1 MTNTVSSPRHSI
13 ADVER
18 DTGLSK
24 DTLRVWERRYGF
36 PTPQR
41 DAIGERQYDDE
52 QLLRLRHVRRLLDA
66 GHRAGQVVSLPLDT
80 LVSMGQQE
88 ALRAQKAGPAVN
100 RAALSAKTPTP
111 PTPAGTSSTASA
123 PDLNQW
129 LQLLRQH
136 DALGLRDALQQHLQQ
151 HGLFALVRD
160 VIAPMN
166 VMVGQSWLD
175 GQLAV
180 FEEHLYTETVQ
191 ALLRHAIGQLA
202 ATRQRQPPRVLL
214 TTVPGEPHALGLL
227 MAECMMALEGCET
240 LSLGVQTPLVD
251 IVAAARACRAD
262 VVALGFTALQNP
274 REVRAALARLRE
286 QLPASVALWAGGQCP
301 ALYQR
306 PRTVERSDTPIFT
319 PMAQLSDIVQ
329 GVARWRQ
336 RQGSTADSAAH
347 PGLAS

>member
-1 MTNTVSSPRHSI
+1 MTNTPSQHRHSI

-36 PTPQR
+36 PMPQR
-41 DAIGERQYDDE
+41 DALGERRYDDE

-66 GHRAGQVVSLPLDT
+66 GHRAGQVVALPLDT
-80 LVSMGQQE
+80 LVHMGQE
-88 ALRAQKAGPAVN
+88 GPAPVQKAGPAEITGSKAPA
-100 RAALSAKTPTP
+100 RPAQAGSTPSAHGPEL
-111 PTPAGTSSTASA
+111 AH
-123 PDLNQW
+123 W

-136 DALGLRDALQQHLQQ
+136 DAAGLRAALQRHLQQ

-160 VIAPMN
+160 GIAPMN
-166 VMVGQSWLD
+166 VMVGQAWLD

-227 MAECMMALEGCET
+227 MAECVMALEGCET
-240 LSLGVQTPLVD
+240 LGLGVQTPLVD

-306 PRTVERSDTPIFT
+306 TRAVSSSDAPIFT
-319 PMAQLSDIVQ
+319 PMAQLADIVQ

-336 RQGSTADSAAH
+336 HQGSTTDSAAH
-347 PGLAS
+347 LGHAS